1 MVRLV
6 FTTKLS
12 GKPVLAIYLDQDF
25 DGFSDDVD
33 NCASVFNPDQ
43 EDVDQDGIGKV
54 CDPNDAVTD
63 SDGDTINDTTD
74 NCISISNK
82 DQKDTDLDGIG
93 DVCEDTDGDG
103 KLDTVDKCP
112 TIKDSGVDTDL
123 DGIDDVCDTDK
134 DGDGKID
141 ATEDNCP
148 TVKNPGQE
156 DMDGDKVGDHCDDDL
171 DGDGFANTQ
180 DNCPYDKD
188 STQKNTDQSG
198 AAVTTGPGD
207 ACDTDLDNIAYSYN
221 TSTVIPADYNKD
233 NCKLNY
239 NPDQTDTDGDKI
251 GDACEGGKC
260 DQDGDGYYDATDGTA
275 SQGDFLRRE
284 AETLTARLRTLN
296 QGDPNVAEVLRQ
308 QGELLKKRAR
318 LTPGTA
324 KANS

>member
-1 MVRLV
+1 MLFRSVSQSRYSMLAVDRASGVDLSLFSNAISGKYAQVVPNQNWITYVSTVDGDKSCDTNGDGSGDMALSSLV
-6 FTTKLS
+6 IQDLDSGEKWNAVSSCNVPFANNLAVSNYGAFAFTTKLS

-198 AAVTTGPGD
+198 AAVTTGPG
-207 ACDTDLDNIAYSYN
+207 NIV
-221 TSTVIPADYNKD
+221 TGK
-233 NCKLNY
+233 
-239 NPDQTDTDGDKI
+239 QI
-251 GDACEGGKC
+251 G
-260 DQDGDGYYDATDGTA
+260 
-275 SQGDFLRRE
+275 
-284 AETLTARLRTLN
+284 
-296 QGDPNVAEVLRQ
+296 
-308 QGELLKKRAR
+308 RAHV
-318 LTPGTA
+318 
-324 KANS
+324 